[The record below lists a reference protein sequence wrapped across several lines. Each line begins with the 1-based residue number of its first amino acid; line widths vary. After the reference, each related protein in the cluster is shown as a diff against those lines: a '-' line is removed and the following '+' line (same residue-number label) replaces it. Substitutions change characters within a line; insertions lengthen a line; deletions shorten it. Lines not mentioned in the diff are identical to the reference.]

1 MDKKR
6 RESAWEGLGSTPGEE
21 KPFAARGP
29 LARRGGVPTASPRV
43 GARLPG
49 ELLLPS
55 SSSSFLPPFLRPQRE
70 PSWGFLTPGPAYL
83 LTSPRAPNIAR
94 GPRKAIFST
103 TQLKAWGSPEL
114 VGLGILDSRFP
125 PTLGLG
131 EGGGGV
137 CRVPV
142 LTAAALPPCR
152 YWDDFHAC
160 TLTALTDCQE
170 GATDLW
176 EKLRRE
182 SKNLDFQGSLFELC
196 GGGSGAAPSLLPPA
210 LPVLLGALGAA
221 LATWGLP
228 F

>member
-1 MDKKR
+1 M
-6 RESAWEGLGSTPGEE
+6 GQPG
-21 KPFAARGP
+21 
-29 LARRGGVPTASPRV
+29 ARRAGDIGLSVPPDPRIGG
-43 GARLPG
+43 
-49 ELLLPS
+49 
-55 SSSSFLPPFLRPQRE
+55 
-70 PSWGFLTPGPAYL
+70 
-83 LTSPRAPNIAR
+83 
-94 GPRKAIFST
+94 
-103 TQLKAWGSPEL
+103 
-114 VGLGILDSRFP
+114 
-125 PTLGLG
+125 
-131 EGGGGV
+131 GGGGV